1 VCIVYTAATT
11 TATTAT
17 TAATAAEQANLPKH
31 SAERSVAQNCLLM
44 QQQGLHS
51 AVLSLPSSALAAS

>member
-1 VCIVYTAATT
+1 VCIVYTAATA
-11 TATTAT
+11 TATTV
-17 TAATAAEQANLPKH
+17 ATAAERAVLPKH

-51 AVLSLPSSALAAS
+51 AVLSLPSSARAAS